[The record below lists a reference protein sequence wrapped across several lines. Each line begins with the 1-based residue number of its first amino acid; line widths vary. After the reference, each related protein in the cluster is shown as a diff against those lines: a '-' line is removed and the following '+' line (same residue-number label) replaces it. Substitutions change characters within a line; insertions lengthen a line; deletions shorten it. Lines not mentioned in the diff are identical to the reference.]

1 MGALSKLIAKE
12 LSSALGI
19 ADNPKYNPA
28 FKDKSKT
35 KMRDLQTLEDE
46 QDFGDDLGQYIPD
59 DDDMPTAEEFY
70 DVYGDD
76 NPNALYDM
84 QDIFETDDPDYVD
97 LVYGDLDERKPTYKN
112 KTNLTTFYS
121 PLMSAIDEA
130 PISEKGTLG
139 KNINAFVRKRAP
151 KMSKGELDYTG
162 DFLEPNKKYT
172 REQAQDAAYDKGFT
186 IEANVG
192 SVQYERMQRQS
203 INTLYNPEYGY
214 FEITLDLERNT
225 NKSKKMDLSTH
236 HGSNTIGHARIGH
249 YAAQDDQYY
258 LIEELQSDMLQKNS
272 NVKDLPLKK
281 NKDYVRNLLQATFIL
296 AKKNGINKIVMPPVK
311 RLRDPRVDDLRASSK
326 DEGVKVFNETYNI
339 AFKKALKSLQN
350 EYPSGTIKTGEREL
364 PYATKEYLKLAGM
377 GYSPSA
383 RKPLSTEVGF
393 EIDITELDLDNLVP
407 RFNEGG
413 LVKKPGLMQRLS

>member
-1 MGALSKLIAKE
+1 MGVLSKLIAKE

-35 KMRDLQTLEDE
+35 NMRALQTLEDE

-59 DDDMPTAEEFY
+59 DDDMPNFWEIDPPD
-70 DVYGDD
+70 DVEYLDPGDD
-76 NPNALYDM
+76 A
-84 QDIFETDDPDYVD
+84 FATT
-97 LVYGDLDERKPTYKN
+97 TYSN

-172 REQAQDAAYDKGFT
+172 RGQAQDAAYDKGFT

-192 SVQYERMQRQS
+192 SVQYEGMQRQH
-203 INTLYNPEYGY
+203 INFGINPEYGY

-225 NKSKKMDLSTH
+225 NKSKKIDLRTH
-236 HGSNTIGHARIGH
+236 HSSNTIAHARIGH
-249 YAAQDDQYY
+249 YAAPDDQYY

-272 NVKDLPLKK
+272 YVKDLPLKK
-281 NKDYVRNLLQATFIL
+281 NKDYIRNLLQATFIL
-296 AKKNGINKIVMPPVK
+296 AKKNGINKIVMPPVE

-326 DEGVKVFNETYNI
+326 DEGVKVFNETYNV

-364 PYATKEYLKLAGM
+364 PYYPRHGRAGT
-377 GYSPSA
+377 GED
-383 RKPLSTEVGF
+383 RVERGF

-413 LVKKPGLMQRLS
+413 LVKKPGLMQRPS

>member
-59 DDDMPTAEEFY
+59 DDDMPNFWEIDPPD
-70 DVYGDD
+70 DVEYLDPGDD
-76 NPNALYDM
+76 AWVLPS
-84 QDIFETDDPDYVD
+84 
-97 LVYGDLDERKPTYKN
+97 TYSN

-139 KNINAFVRKRAP
+139 KNINAFVRKRSP

-172 REQAQDAAYDKGFT
+172 REQAQDAAYENGFT

-192 SVQYERMQRQS
+192 SVQYERMQRQP

-249 YAAQDDQYY
+249 YVAQDDQYY

-281 NKDYVRNLLQATFIL
+281 NKDYIRNLLQATFIL

-311 RLRDPRVDDLRASSK
+311 RLRDPRVDDLRAVSK
-326 DEGVKVFNETYNI
+326 DEGAKVFNETYNI

>member
-59 DDDMPTAEEFY
+59 DDDMPNFWEIDPPD
-70 DVYGDD
+70 DVEYLDPGDD
-76 NPNALYDM
+76 AWVLPS
-84 QDIFETDDPDYVD
+84 
-97 LVYGDLDERKPTYKN
+97 TYSN

-172 REQAQDAAYDKGFT
+172 REQAQDAAYENGFT

-192 SVQYERMQRQS
+192 SVQYERMQRQP

-281 NKDYVRNLLQATFIL
+281 NKDYIRNLLQATFIL

-311 RLRDPRVDDLRASSK
+311 RLIDPRVDDLRAVSK
-326 DEGVKVFNETYNI
+326 DEGAKVFNETYNI

>member
-1 MGALSKLIAKE
+1 MGVLSKLIAKE

-35 KMRDLQTLEDE
+35 NMRALQTLEDE

-59 DDDMPTAEEFY
+59 DDDMPNFWEIDPPD
-70 DVYGDD
+70 DVEYLDPGDD
-76 NPNALYDM
+76 A
-84 QDIFETDDPDYVD
+84 FATT
-97 LVYGDLDERKPTYKN
+97 TYSN

-192 SVQYERMQRQS
+192 SVQYEGMQRQH
-203 INTLYNPEYGY
+203 INFGINPEYGY

-225 NKSKKMDLSTH
+225 NKSKKIDLRTH
-236 HGSNTIGHARIGH
+236 HSSNTIAHARIGH
-249 YAAQDDQYY
+249 YAAPDDQYY

-272 NVKDLPLKK
+272 YVKDLPLKK
-281 NKDYVRNLLQATFIL
+281 NKDYIRNLLQATFIL
-296 AKKNGINKIVMPPVK
+296 AKKNGINKIVMPPVE

-364 PYATKEYLKLAGM
+364 PYATKAYLKMAGM

>member
-35 KMRDLQTLEDE
+35 NMRALQTLEDE

-59 DDDMPTAEEFY
+59 DDDMPNFWEIDPPD
-70 DVYGDD
+70 DVEYLDPGDD
-76 NPNALYDM
+76 AWVLP
-84 QDIFETDDPDYVD
+84 
-97 LVYGDLDERKPTYKN
+97 PTYSN

-121 PLMSAIDEA
+121 PLMSALDEA

-192 SVQYERMQRQS
+192 SVQYERMQRQP

>member
-59 DDDMPTAEEFY
+59 DDDMPNFWEIDPPD
-70 DVYGDD
+70 DVEYLDPGDD
-76 NPNALYDM
+76 A
-84 QDIFETDDPDYVD
+84 FATT
-97 LVYGDLDERKPTYKN
+97 TYSN

-192 SVQYERMQRQS
+192 SVKYESEQRQD
-203 INTLYNPEYGY
+203 INTLFNPEYGY

-281 NKDYVRNLLQATFIL
+281 NKDYIRNLLQATFIL

-311 RLRDPRVDDLRASSK
+311 RLRDPRVDDLRAVSK
-326 DEGVKVFNETYNI
+326 DEGAKVFNQTYNI

-350 EYPSGTIKTGEREL
+350 EYPSGTIKTGERDL
-364 PYATKEYLKLAGM
+364 PYYARYL
-377 GYSPSA
+377 PSKDK
-383 RKPLSTEVGF
+383 RTEVGF

>member
-35 KMRDLQTLEDE
+35 NMRALQTLEDE

-59 DDDMPTAEEFY
+59 DDDMPNFWEIDPPD
-70 DVYGDD
+70 DVEYLDPGDD
-76 NPNALYDM
+76 A
-84 QDIFETDDPDYVD
+84 FATT
-97 LVYGDLDERKPTYKN
+97 TYSN

-192 SVQYERMQRQS
+192 SVQYERMQRQP

-225 NKSKKMDLSTH
+225 NKSKKIDLRTH
-236 HGSNTIGHARIGH
+236 HSSNTIAHARIGH
-249 YAAQDDQYY
+249 YAAPDDQYY

-272 NVKDLPLKK
+272 YVKDLPLKK
-281 NKDYVRNLLQATFIL
+281 NKDYIRNLLQATFIL
-296 AKKNGINKIVMPPVK
+296 AKKNGINKIVMPPVE

-326 DEGVKVFNETYNI
+326 DEGVKVFNETYNV

-364 PYATKEYLKLAGM
+364 PYATKAYLKMAGM